1 MCALLAVEQWGE
13 GDQPLVLIHGLATTR
28 WIWDLVAPD
37 LARERRVVT
46 LDLPGFG
53 ESPPVGEGFDPDEVA
68 GRVARGLASRR
79 IRGPFDLV
87 GHSLGAMIA
96 TTMAARRPATVRRL
110 ILVAPAGLDVVP
122 PALSKLFVAGADPLL
137 AVRRRLLPFAD
148 FEWGRKLLLAG
159 AAADG
164 ATIAPGIARRMVTAS
179 ESAQRTGEA
188 LEMIGEGRLGALI
201 AGTDVPLG
209 VIWGRSDR
217 TVPIVN
223 LGALRRARPDVE
235 VELLDRAGHVPM
247 VERPDAFVAAMRR
260 LLERVPTR
268 R

>member
-1 MCALLAVEQWGE
+1 MCALVAVEQWGE
-13 GDQPLVLIHGLATTR
+13 GGEPLVLIHGLATTR
-28 WIWDLVAPD
+28 WIWDLVAPE
-37 LARERRVVT
+37 LAHERRVVT

-68 GRVARGLASRR
+68 DRIARGLSSRR

-96 TTMAARRPATVRRL
+96 TTMAIRRPATVRRL

-137 AVRRRLLPFAD
+137 AVRRKLLPFAD

-164 ATIAPGIARRMVTAS
+164 AAIAPGIARRMVSAS
-179 ESAQRTGEA
+179 AGAQRTGEA
-188 LEMIGEGRLGALI
+188 LEMIGEGRLGPLL

-209 VIWGRSDR
+209 AIWGRADR

-235 VELLDRAGHVPM
+235 VELLARAGHVPM
-247 VERPDAFVAAMRR
+247 VERPAEFVAAMWR
-260 LLERVPTR
+260 LLDRVPIR
-268 R
+268 G